1 VEGPIAT
8 LVLDRPEALN
18 ALTAEML
25 DELGT
30 SLERLGSDAA
40 IRVIVLRGAG
50 RAFSAGVDLK
60 ALAGR
65 SLAGGAVG
73 DVLDVPARRAIAA
86 MGAADAIVVAAVHGF
101 CFTGALELVLGCD
114 ICIASEA
121 AVFADTHAVF
131 GLRPSWGMSQRLP
144 RAVGAGRARLLSY
157 TGRRFTG
164 TEAAAWGLAAEVVP
178 TDRFEEA
185 LDTLASNLAAN
196 SRDSLIAHKRLAAAA
211 SRLPLD
217 EGLRFE
223 ADASF
228 EIADTEDRVANF
240 R

>member
-1 VEGPIAT
+1 
-8 LVLDRPEALN
+8 
-18 ALTAEML
+18 
-25 DELGT
+25 
-30 SLERLGSDAA
+30 
-40 IRVIVLRGAG
+40 
-50 RAFSAGVDLK
+50 
-60 ALAGR
+60 
-65 SLAGGAVG
+65 
-73 DVLDVPARRAIAA
+73 
-86 MGAADAIVVAAVHGF
+86 
-101 CFTGALELVLGCD
+101 
-114 ICIASEA
+114 
-121 AVFADTHAVF
+121 
-131 GLRPSWGMSQRLP
+131 MSQRLP

-185 LDTLASNLAAN
+185 LETLTANLAAN

-223 ADASF
+223 ADATF
-228 EIADTEDRVANF
+228 AIADTEDRVANF